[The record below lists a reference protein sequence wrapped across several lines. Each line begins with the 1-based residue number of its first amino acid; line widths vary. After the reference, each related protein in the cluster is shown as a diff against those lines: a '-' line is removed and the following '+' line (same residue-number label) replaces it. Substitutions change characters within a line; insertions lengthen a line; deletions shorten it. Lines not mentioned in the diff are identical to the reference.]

1 MPDCDYCGAAFDDE
15 SSYLSHLDAEHAD
28 ELGPI
33 EQRRVDAASD
43 DDTGIDAAPIA
54 LGVVLVAAAAIVGYV
69 VFVAGGSGGNGN
81 VVNGF
86 EVAQTPA
93 GQPYQGTH
101 LHGTLQMSVL
111 GDTVDFSRAQYQISS
126 TGNDYFHFEGDG
138 RWHVHA
144 PGVTLEYAMA
154 TLDIGISEDS
164 VTFEG
169 TTYTDG
175 EDASITVSVNGNEVD
190 PESYVL
196 QDGDE
201 VVVVVESA

>member
-1 MPDCDYCGAAFDDE
+1 MPDCDYCGDSFDDE

-33 EQRRVDAASD
+33 EQRRVDAMSSD
-43 DDTGIDAAPIA
+43 DGGIDAAPIA
-54 LGVVLVAAAAIVGYV
+54 LGVVIVAAAAIVGYV
-69 VFVAGGSGGNGN
+69 VFVAGGSGGDAN

-86 EVAQTPA
+86 EVAQTPT

-101 LHGTLQMSVL
+101 LHGTVEMSVL
-111 GDTVDFSRAQYQISS
+111 GESVDFSQEQYQITS

-154 TLDIGISEDS
+154 TLGIGVSDDS

-175 EDASITVSVNGNEVD
+175 ENASVSVRVNGNDID
-190 PESYVL
+190 PETYVL
-196 QDGDE
+196 ADGDE
-201 VVVVVESA
+201 VSITVESA

>member
-1 MPDCDYCGAAFDDE
+1 MPDCDYCGDSFDDE
-15 SSYLSHLDAEHAD
+15 SSYLSHLDAEHAE
-28 ELGPI
+28 ELGRI
-33 EQRRVDAASD
+33 EQRRVDSMRSD
-43 DDTGIDAAPIA
+43 DGGIDAAPIA

-69 VFVAGGSGGNGN
+69 VFIAGGSGGNGN
-81 VVNGF
+81 VVNGY
-86 EVAQTPA
+86 EVAQTPT

-101 LHGTLQMSVL
+101 LHGTVRMNVM
-111 GDTVDFSRAQYQISS
+111 GETVDFSQEQYQITS

-154 TLDIGISEDS
+154 TLDIGVVDDS
-164 VTFEG
+164 VTFQG

-175 EDASITVSVNGNEVD
+175 ENATVTVQVNGNDVD

-201 VVVVVESA
+201 VAIVVESA

>member
-1 MPDCDYCGAAFDDE
+1 MPDCDYCGASFDDE
-15 SSYLSHLDAEHAD
+15 SAYLSHLDAEHAD

-33 EQRRVDAASD
+33 ERRRVDAIRSD
-43 DDTGIDAAPIA
+43 DGGLDAAPIA

-69 VFVAGGSGGNGN
+69 VFVAGGAGGDGN

-86 EVAQTPA
+86 EVAQTPT

-101 LHGTLQMSVL
+101 LHGTIRMSVL
-111 GDTVDFSRAQYQISS
+111 GESVDFSQEQYQITS
-126 TGNDYFHFEGDG
+126 TGNDNFHFEGDG

-154 TLDIGISEDS
+154 TLDIGVSDDS

-175 EDASITVSVNGNEVD
+175 ENASVAVRVNGNDVD
-190 PESYVL
+190 PETYVL
-196 QDGDE
+196 ADGDE
-201 VVVVVESA
+201 VSITVESA

>member
-1 MPDCDYCGAAFDDE
+1 MPDCDYCGDSFDDE

-28 ELGPI
+28 ELGRI
-33 EQRRVDAASD
+33 EQRRVDSMRSD
-43 DDTGIDAAPIA
+43 DGGIDAAPIA

-69 VFVAGGSGGNGN
+69 VFIAGGSGGDGN

-86 EVAQTPA
+86 EVAQTPT
-93 GQPYQGTH
+93 GQPYQETH
-101 LHGTLQMSVL
+101 LHGTIRMNVM
-111 GDTVDFSRAQYQISS
+111 GETVDFSQEQYQITS

-154 TLDIGISEDS
+154 TLDIGVVDDS
-164 VTFEG
+164 VTFQG

-175 EDASITVSVNGNEVD
+175 ENATITIQVNGNDVD

-201 VVVVVESA
+201 VAIVVESA

>member
-1 MPDCDYCGAAFDDE
+1 MPDCDHCGASFDDE
-15 SSYLSHLDAEHAD
+15 SAYLSHLAAEHAD

-33 EQRRVDAASD
+33 EQRRVDAVSSD
-43 DDTGIDAAPIA
+43 DGGIDAAPIA
-54 LGVVLVAAAAIVGYV
+54 LGVVIIAAAAIVGYV

-86 EVAQTPA
+86 EVAETPT

-101 LHGTLQMSVL
+101 LHGTVRMSVR
-111 GDTVDFSRAQYQISS
+111 GDSVDFSQEQYQISS

-144 PGVTLEYAMA
+144 PGVTMEYAMA
-154 TLDIGISEDS
+154 TLDIGVTNDS

-175 EDASITVSVNGNEVD
+175 ENATVTVQVNGNDVD
-190 PESYVL
+190 PETYVL

-201 VVVVVESA
+201 VTIVVESA